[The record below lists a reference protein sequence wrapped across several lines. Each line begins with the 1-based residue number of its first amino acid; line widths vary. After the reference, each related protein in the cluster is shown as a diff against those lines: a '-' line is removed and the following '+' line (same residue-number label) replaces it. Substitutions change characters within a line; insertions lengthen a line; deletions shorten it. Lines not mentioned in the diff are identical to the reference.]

1 MNKRLLGLAVAGSML
16 LGLATSATA
25 GVPDLT
31 QSTASG
37 PASTLQILI
46 TPAGLGSNLG
56 TAGATVTVT
65 VRDANG
71 TPIQGFPFQDVTLND
86 NGTDELNICPGGSVA
101 DANTDASGVTTF
113 TGNIFGGGFTQ
124 NGLQVYLGG
133 NALAGPAL
141 SIDVNSCDITGDRAV
156 NISDVGEF
164 AVDFGSGGFVFRSD
178 FIDDGELNIADVGE
192 FAIHNQEVCP

>member
-37 PASTLQILI
+37 PGSTVQVLI
-46 TPAGLGSNLG
+46 TPAGLGTNLG
-56 TAGATVTVT
+56 SAGATVTVT
-65 VRDANG
+65 VRDVNG
-71 TPIQGFPFQDVTLND
+71 TPIQGYPFQDVTLND
-86 NGTDELNICPGGSVA
+86 NGTGELNLCPGGAVA

-113 TGNIFGGGFTQ
+113 TGNIFGGSFTQ

-133 NALAGPAL
+133 NALTGPAL
-141 SIDVNSCDITGDRAV
+141 DIDVNSPDITGDRAV
-156 NISDVGEF
+156 NLQDVGQF
-164 AVDFGSGGFVFRSD
+164 AIDFGSGGFVFRSD
-178 FIDDGELNIADVGE
+178 FIPDGELGLPDVGE
-192 FAIHNQEVCP
+192 FALHLEEVCP